1 MEHIRIKSIKRDA
14 YDYGIKE
21 NCYNNNSSQSKLNV
35 ENMEASK
42 EPTSYFGPDGYSGDK
57 NYGK

>member
-42 EPTSYFGPDGYSGDK
+42 EPTSYFRPDGYSGDK
-57 NYGK
+57 NYG